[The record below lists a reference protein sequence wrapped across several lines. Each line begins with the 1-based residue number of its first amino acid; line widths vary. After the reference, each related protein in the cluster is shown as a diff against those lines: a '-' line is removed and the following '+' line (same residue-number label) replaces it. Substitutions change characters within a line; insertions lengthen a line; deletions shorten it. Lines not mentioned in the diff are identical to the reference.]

1 MLLVAG
7 GEDNKAGAWHNGYYL
22 SSTEILRTINGR
34 WTVVSNTFGHLPYGM
49 FGLRAATLD
58 NTVYMT
64 G

>member
-22 SSTEILRTINGR
+22 SSTEILRTISGR
-34 WTVVSNTFGHLPYGM
+34 WTVVSNKLGYLPYG
-49 FGLRAATLD
+49 RAATLD